1 MRASESPGHNEVLGP
16 KVPIPRAERCVYL
29 HPHWDFS
36 FDSSSSRKEVD
47 LAAITTGGGGGGG
60 VGGDA
65 LQPECFLIA
74 HSHSHHSDVNPANI
88 LVCYSLQTI
97 RAVLNAKWC

>member
-16 KVPIPRAERCVYL
+16 KVSIPRAERCVYL

-47 LAAITTGGGGGGG
+47 LAAITTGGGGVG

-65 LQPECFLIA
+65 LQPEMFPHRSFTLPPLGCKPRKYFG
-74 HSHSHHSDVNPANI
+74 
-88 LVCYSLQTI
+88 
-97 RAVLNAKWC
+97 VLFSPNL